1 MTSKPFNVL
10 LEQMAEMLKKIGE
23 HTLELKKQSKM
34 LDQHSKMHPIHIQHA
49 EKAYYALDKIIE
61 RLERLEDR

>member
-1 MTSKPFNVL
+1 
-10 LEQMAEMLKKIGE
+10 MAEMLKKIGE